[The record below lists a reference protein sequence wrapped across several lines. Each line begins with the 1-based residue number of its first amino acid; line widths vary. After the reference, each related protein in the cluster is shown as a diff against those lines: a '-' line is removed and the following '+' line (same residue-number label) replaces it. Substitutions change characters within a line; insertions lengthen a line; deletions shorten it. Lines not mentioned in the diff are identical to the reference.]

1 MRVLIIGSLAGEL
14 GQAARIAMQRG
25 ARLDQA
31 DDADRALVRLR
42 ADARFDLVLCDL
54 AHDVGAVVRALAA
67 ERMAIPVVACGT
79 GDDPDAAVRAIR
91 AGAREFLP
99 LPPDPDLIAAILEA
113 ASGESHTMVVRDPV
127 MAALVSRAE
136 QVAKS
141 EASVLICGESGTGKE
156 VLARHIHR
164 RSRRAAGVFVALN
177 CAAIPENLL
186 ESELF
191 GHEKGAFSGAV
202 ARRVGKFEA
211 AEGGTLLL
219 DEIGEMDVR
228 LQAKLLR
235 ALQERE
241 VDRLGGTAPVKVDV
255 RILATTNREL
265 LGEVARGTFRED
277 LYYRLNVVSLMVP
290 SLRERPGDVAALA
303 EHFARKYAEVNGL
316 PYRPVSPLALLRLT
330 SHGWRGNVRELENT
344 LHRAVLLAGGDSIGV
359 EAIELAPSGV
369 GMAHTGP
376 TYAGPNYVGHTHAGQ
391 TYAGPIHAG
400 ASTMSHG
407 SGPSEVG
414 RLGGAGNAGGL
425 PGAGM
430 GYTSAGTATG
440 QPGGRFSQGAGTG
453 LGTASAMRPDLGIGT
468 GLGGVASLVGRTMD
482 DVERELIIETLG
494 HTLGNRTHAAT
505 ILGISIRALRNKLRD
520 YTAQGVPVPPPTAG
534 VAA

>member
-25 ARLDQA
+25 AKLDQA

-42 ADARFDLVLCDL
+42 ADARVDLVLCDL
-54 AHDVGAVVRALAA
+54 VHDVGAVVRALAA
-67 ERMAIPVVACGT
+67 ERMSVPVIACGT

-99 LPPDPDLIAAILEA
+99 LPPDPDLIAAILQA
-113 ASGESHTMVVRDPV
+113 ASGESHTLVVRDPV
-127 MAALVSRAE
+127 MATLVRRAE

-141 EASVLICGESGTGKE
+141 EASVLITGESGTGKE

-164 RSRRAAGVFVALN
+164 RSRRAARPFVALN
-177 CAAIPENLL
+177 CAAIPETLL

-211 AEGGTLLL
+211 ADGGTLLL
-219 DEIGEMDVR
+219 DEISEMDVR

-241 VDRLGGTAPVKVDV
+241 IDRLGGAAPVKVDV
-255 RILATTNREL
+255 RILATCNRDL
-265 LGEVARGTFRED
+265 LAEVARGTFRED
-277 LYYRLNVVSLMVP
+277 LYYRLNVVALRVP
-290 SLRERPGDVAALA
+290 ALRERPGDVAALA
-303 EHFARKYAEVNGL
+303 DHFARKYAEVNGL
-316 PYRPVSPLALLRLT
+316 PYRPLSSAALLRLT
-330 SHGWRGNVRELENT
+330 THGWRGNVRELENT
-344 LHRAVLLAGGDSIGV
+344 LHRAVLLADGEQIGIEAVELGPQGGG
-359 EAIELAPSGV
+359 ATQAATAPG
-369 GMAHTGP
+369 GMAG
-376 TYAGPNYVGHTHAGQ
+376 
-391 TYAGPIHAG
+391 
-400 ASTMSHG
+400 
-407 SGPSEVG
+407 
-414 RLGGAGNAGGL
+414 
-425 PGAGM
+425 
-430 GYTSAGTATG
+430 
-440 QPGGRFSQGAGTG
+440 
-453 LGTASAMRPDLGIGT
+453 
-468 GLGGVASLVGRTMD
+468 LVGRTME
-482 DVERELIIETLG
+482 DVERDLIIGTLG

-520 YTAQGVPVPPPTAG
+520 YAAQGVPVPPPSAG